1 MIPADLIAALI
12 AVLKADPQVA
22 ALAATR
28 VFGVELPGS
37 EAAAMPR
44 KCLVL
49 QPSGGATLVE
59 GSYVEHTAQRLDLF
73 AYGETPY
80 QASRLSRAAA
90 IALKQVRR
98 RVAAQTLI
106 HWVDPAGGYL
116 TGRDPDAD
124 WPVVFQSFQAFYAE
138 TEIAA

>member
-1 MIPADLIAALI
+1 MIPADIIAALI
-12 AVLKADPQVA
+12 AVLTADPQVA
-22 ALAATR
+22 ALAGTR
-28 VFGVELPGS
+28 VFGIELPRS
-37 EAAAMPR
+37 EAASMPR

-49 QPSGGATLVE
+49 QPSGGATLTD
-59 GSYVEHTAQRLDLF
+59 GSYLEHTAQRVDLF

-80 QASRLSRAAA
+80 EAHRLSRAAA
-90 IALKQVRR
+90 AALKQLRR
-98 RVAAQTLI
+98 RVANAVLV
-106 HWVDPAGGYL
+106 HWVDPAGGYF